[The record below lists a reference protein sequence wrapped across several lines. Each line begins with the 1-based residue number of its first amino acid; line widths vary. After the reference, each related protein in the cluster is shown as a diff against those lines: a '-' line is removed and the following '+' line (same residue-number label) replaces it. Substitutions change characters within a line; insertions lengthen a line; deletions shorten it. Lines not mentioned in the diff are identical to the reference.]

1 MLSVGPFS
9 SFSLPILHPRPRC
22 HPLSSRCIA
31 TSATSI
37 ACHWSDCKPCNSRS
51 AFFWPRHGASA
62 DFEMYTYP
70 VQRKQIKDNQ
80 RLPREMDPDHAE
92 GRWTANLR
100 MTLQSW
106 QHLGTIWHPSGA
118 SLVDAISQKN
128 APIRKLEG
136 DFLSEKRSAG
146 YDNDMTMI

>member
-1 MLSVGPFS
+1 MLSVGLFHL
-9 SFSLPILHPRPRC
+9 FHSLSCTPGPDVIPCLPGAS
-22 HPLSSRCIA
+22 PLQPLQ
-31 TSATSI
+31 SI

-80 RLPREMDPDHAE
+80 RLPGEMDADHAE

-100 MTLQSW
+100 ITLQSW
-106 QHLGTIWHPSGA
+106 HHL
-118 SLVDAISQKN
+118 
-128 APIRKLEG
+128 APFRCLACGRHLTEECSNPQAQGRFLERKTLC
-136 DFLSEKRSAG
+136 R
-146 YDNDMTMI
+146 I